1 MSELEAVYRI
11 WLRELIR
18 YWRDKSRIV
27 SSFVQ
32 PILFLFVLGGGF
44 SFVKLGGLNYQTFL
58 FPGIVA
64 MSLVG
69 ISISSGISVIWD
81 REFGILKEILVAPV
95 SRTAI
100 FIGKALGG
108 CVTALIQGA
117 IVLLLG
123 FFLNIP
129 LTPSSFLLSLALM
142 VIVSLGL
149 VSIGLIIASLIET
162 IESFGV
168 IMNFLIFPLIFLS
181 GAFYPLQE
189 APDWL
194 RLVSY
199 ANPLTYGVD
208 AIRYVI
214 IGASG
219 LPFSLSFTVIALF
232 SLVAIFVGGIAFN
245 KQKS

>member
-1 MSELEAVYRI
+1 MSELEAIYRI

-18 YWRDKSRIV
+18 YWRDKSRII

-32 PILFLFVLGGGF
+32 PVLFLIVLGGGF
-44 SFVKLGGLNYQTFL
+44 SFIRLGNLDYQTFL

-69 ISISSGISVIWD
+69 ISISAGISVIWD

-95 SRTAI
+95 SRTSI

-108 CVTALIQGA
+108 CITALIQGI
-117 IVLLLG
+117 IV
-123 FFLNIP
+123 
-129 LTPSSFLLSLALM
+129 LSLAFFLGVPLTLSSFILSIGLM
-142 VIVSLGL
+142 IIISLGL

-181 GAFYPLQE
+181 GAFYPLKE
-189 APDWL
+189 APEWL
-194 RLVSY
+194 RIVSSF
-199 ANPLTYGVD
+199 NPLTYGVE
-208 AIRYVI
+208 ALRYVI
-214 IGASG
+214 IGVSSI
-219 LPFSLSFTVIALF
+219 PFSFSFITALSF
-232 SLVAIFVGGIAFN
+232 SLVSLLVGGFAFSR
-245 KQKS
+245 QK

>member
-1 MSELEAVYRI
+1 MSELEAIYRI
-11 WLRELIR
+11 LLRELIR
-18 YWRDKSRIV
+18 YWRDKSRII

-32 PILFLFVLGGGF
+32 PVLFLLVLGGGF
-44 SFVKLGGLNYQTFL
+44 SFIKFGNINYQVFL

-95 SRTAI
+95 SRTSI
-100 FIGKALGG
+100 FVGKALGG
-108 CVTALIQGA
+108 CFTALIQGT
-117 IVLLLG
+117 IVLSLALLLG
-123 FFLNIP
+123 VP
-129 LTPSSFLLSLALM
+129 LTPSSFLLSVILM
-142 VIVSLGL
+142 IIISLGL

-181 GAFYPLQE
+181 GAFYPLKE
-189 APDWL
+189 APEWL
-194 RLVSY
+194 RFISY

-208 AIRYVI
+208 ALRYVI
-214 IGASG
+214 IGVSF
-219 LPFSLSFTVIALF
+219 LPFAISSTVISLF
-232 SLVAIFVGGIAFN
+232 SISAIFIGGIAFN
-245 KQKS
+245 KQK

>member
-1 MSELEAVYRI
+1 MSEAEAVYWI
-11 WLRELIR
+11 WLRELKR
-18 YWRDKSRIV
+18 YWRDKSRII
-27 SSFVQ
+27 SSFIQ
-32 PILFLFVLGGGF
+32 PILFLVIFGGGF

-95 SRTAI
+95 SRTSI
-100 FIGKALGG
+100 FVGKALGG
-108 CVTALIQGA
+108 CVTALIQGV
-117 IVLLLG
+117 IV
-123 FFLNIP
+123 
-129 LTPSSFLLSLALM
+129 LSLAFLLGVPLTTGSFILSVGSM
-142 VIVSLGL
+142 VIISLGL

-189 APDWL
+189 APEWL
-194 RLVSY
+194 RIVSY
-199 ANPLTYGVD
+199 FNPLTYGVESL
-208 AIRYVI
+208 RSVI
-214 IGASG
+214 ISVSSI
-219 LPFSLSFTVIALF
+219 PFPLSFTIASLF
-232 SLVAIFVGGIAFN
+232 SLVSILVGGIAFN
-245 KQKS
+245 RQK

>member
-1 MSELEAVYRI
+1 MSELEAIYRI

-18 YWRDKSRIV
+18 YWRDRSRII

-32 PILFLFVLGGGF
+32 PVLFLVVLGGGF
-44 SFVKLGGLNYQTFL
+44 SFVKFGNLNYQTFL

-95 SRTAI
+95 ARTSI

-108 CVTALIQGA
+108 CVTALIQGT
-117 IVLLLG
+117 IV
-123 FFLNIP
+123 
-129 LTPSSFLLSLALM
+129 LSLAFLLGVPLTLSSFISSICLM
-142 VIVSLGL
+142 IIISLGL

-168 IMNFLIFPLIFLS
+168 VMNFLIFPLIFLS
-181 GAFYPLQE
+181 GAFYPLKE
-189 APDWL
+189 APEWL
-194 RLVSY
+194 RIVSFL
-199 ANPLTYGVD
+199 NPLTYGVEVL
-208 AIRYVI
+208 RYVI
-214 IGASG
+214 IGISSI
-219 LPFSLSFTVIALF
+219 PFSISFIIASSFSFLS
-232 SLVAIFVGGIAFN
+232 IFVGGVVFSR
-245 KQKS
+245 QK

>member
-1 MSELEAVYRI
+1 MNELEAVYRI

-32 PILFLFVLGGGF
+32 PILFLLVLGGGF

-100 FIGKALGG
+100 FAGKALGG
-108 CVTALIQGA
+108 CVTALIQGT
-117 IVLLLG
+117 IVLALG
-123 FFLNIP
+123 LFFSVPI
-129 LTPSSFLLSLALM
+129 TPSSFLLSLGLM
-142 VIVSLGL
+142 AMVSLGL

-194 RLVSY
+194 RLISY
-199 ANPLTYGVD
+199 VNPLTYGVD
-208 AIRYVI
+208 TLRYTI
-214 IGASG
+214 IHTAT
-219 LPFSLSFTVIALF
+219 LPFSVSFTVVSLF
-232 SLVAIFVGGIAFN
+232 SLVAILVGGLAFN
-245 KQKS
+245 RQRG